1 MVSVLSVAII
11 IIMRIFMMIL
21 IPMMLLLLIG
31 AVINGDDNIVDFNR
45 GEDFSL
51 FLFIN

>member
-1 MVSVLSVAII
+1 
-11 IIMRIFMMIL
+11 MMIL

-31 AVINGDDNIVDFNR
+31 AVIDGDDNIVDFNR

>member
-1 MVSVLSVAII
+1 
-11 IIMRIFMMIL
+11 MML
-21 IPMMLLLLIG
+21 LLLLIG